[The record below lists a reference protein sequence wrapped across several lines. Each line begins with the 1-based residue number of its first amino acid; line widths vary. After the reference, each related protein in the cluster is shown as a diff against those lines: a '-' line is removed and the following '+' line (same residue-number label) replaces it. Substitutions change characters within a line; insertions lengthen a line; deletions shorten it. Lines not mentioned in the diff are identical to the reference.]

1 MGMLVRRA
9 VAGLLVLSGLLT
21 LAYVGISSYIA
32 EELVYETPK
41 PIVRTP
47 ASLGLRFASITL
59 PSRDDGIRLK
69 GWFIPGILPDGRLTV
84 DRMIVVVHGTRTNR
98 ESPGDH
104 LLELTGAL
112 ARHGLGVLSFDMR
125 GMGES
130 PPAPLSMGN
139 LEQRDVLG
147 AVDFLRR
154 GTPPLPELG
163 RPRIIGGLGIS
174 MGASTL
180 LLAASREPAIAAVVS
195 DSAYAEVV
203 PLLEREVAKRSV
215 APIGRVPGVF
225 APAALVMAGL
235 LYGVDFF
242 AARPVAAVGGIAP
255 RPLLLIHG
263 TADDYVPIGNFYQL
277 RAAATSPSDSQ
288 VTTWI
293 VPNARHAQAFKKT
306 GTEYVT
312 RVVAFFDAALGA
324 AA

>member
-1 MGMLVRRA
+1 MAWRRV
-9 VAGLLVLSGLLT
+9 VAGLLVVSGLLT

-69 GWFIPGILPDGRLTV
+69 GWFIPGVLSDGRLTV

-147 AVDFLRR
+147 AVDYLRT
-154 GTPPLPELG
+154 GSLPFPELG
-163 RPRIIGGLGIS
+163 RPRVIGGLGIS
-174 MGASTL
+174 MGGATL
-180 LLAASREPAIAAVVS
+180 LLAAARGPAI
-195 DSAYAEVV
+195 
-203 PLLEREVAKRSV
+203 
-215 APIGRVPGVF
+215 
-225 APAALVMAGL
+225 PAALPQLALCHPGPPL
-235 LYGVDFF
+235 QR
-242 AARPVAAVGGIAP
+242 ANSKRPVPP
-255 RPLLLIHG
+255 RR
-263 TADDYVPIGNFYQL
+263 PIPPG
-277 RAAATSPSDSQ
+277 
-288 VTTWI
+288 
-293 VPNARHAQAFKKT
+293 
-306 GTEYVT
+306 
-312 RVVAFFDAALGA
+312 VA
-324 AA
+324 